1 MAEEINTV
9 EEFADRFLDMF
20 EESME
25 KYMRIQNSMHWTVR
39 SALHERTLTA
49 LVPAAEELLK
59 KYGYQGKYPP
69 DIAAAKTIA
78 DISAAI
84 HSRSYAAMTPE
95 EKKNLIISLITDA
108 IS

>member
-1 MAEEINTV
+1 MDTMTRIAALAADCMKSLWPEAEG
-9 EEFADRFLDMF
+9 L
-20 EESME
+20 
-25 KYMRIQNSMHWTVR
+25 
-39 SALHERTLTA
+39 
-49 LVPAAEELLK
+49 PAAEELLK
-59 KYGYQGKYPP
+59 KYDYHGKYPP

-78 DISAAI
+78 DISSAI